1 MPHTLWLDLLA
12 QLQPAARTPLP
23 ENGWS
28 MPGVNRIGAL
38 AAGLALGVLSI
49 WYFARFRKPRPK
61 EHAPQSPQQLFR
73 ELCRAHNLT
82 AAQER
87 LLEWV
92 ISDRQLSQPGLLFLD
107 PLLLERAISR
117 SDAPGVRRRLTDLR
131 SKLFAGHVGMVGGL
145 S

>member
-1 MPHTLWLDLLA
+1 MPPTVWLDLLA
-12 QLQPAARTPLP
+12 QLEPAARIATRGS
-23 ENGWS
+23 GWS
-28 MPGVNRIGAL
+28 LLGINRIGAL
-38 AAGLALGVLSI
+38 AAGLALGVLAI
-49 WYFARFRKPRPK
+49 WFFARFRTPRPK

-73 ELCRAHNLT
+73 ELCRAHQLT

-92 ISDRQLSQPGLLFLD
+92 VSDRQLSQPSLLFLD

-131 SKLFAGHVGMVGGL
+131 SKLFAGHVGLVGGP